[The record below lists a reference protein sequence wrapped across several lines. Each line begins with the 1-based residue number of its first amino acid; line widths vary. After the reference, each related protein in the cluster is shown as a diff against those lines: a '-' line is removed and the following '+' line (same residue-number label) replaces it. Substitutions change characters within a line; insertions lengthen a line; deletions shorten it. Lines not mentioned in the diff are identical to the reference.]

1 MEMERDIHLKDTVKK
16 ALLDLE
22 KAETLLLHW
31 SNEYVFEKAPNP
43 KIMFSD
49 RIPPSDLERLQ
60 SAKWFNEY
68 RFISQ
73 FVLMAKDYVTRGK
86 EELQKALEVP
96 PASASM
102 GVGEA
107 SQETDR

>member
-1 MEMERDIHLKDTVKK
+1 MEMERDVQISDAVKN

-31 SNEYVFEKAPNP
+31 TSEYVFEKAPNP

-49 RIPPSDLERLQ
+49 RIPPTDMERLQ

-73 FVLMAKDYVTRGK
+73 FVQMAKDYVTRSK
-86 EELQKALEVP
+86 EQLEKSLQAP
-96 PASASM
+96 SISASM
-102 GVGEA
+102 GVGESSHEA
-107 SQETDR
+107 ER

>member
-1 MEMERDIHLKDTVKK
+1 METERDVQISDAVKN
-16 ALLDLE
+16 ALIDLE

-31 SNEYVFEKAPNP
+31 TSEYVFEKAPNP

-49 RIPPSDLERLQ
+49 RIPPTDVERLQ

-73 FVLMAKDYVTRGK
+73 FVQMTKDYVSRSK
-86 EELQKALEVP
+86 EQLEKTLQAP
-96 PASASM
+96 PTSASM
-102 GVGEA
+102 GASEQSYEA
-107 SQETDR
+107 DR

>member
-1 MEMERDIHLKDTVKK
+1 MEIEKDVQLSNAIKN
-16 ALLDLE
+16 ALVDLE

-31 SNEYVFEKAPNP
+31 TNEYVFEKAPNP

-49 RIPPSDLERLQ
+49 RIPPGDLERLQ

-73 FVLMAKDYVTRGK
+73 FIMMANDYVTKGK
-86 EELQKALEVP
+86 EELKKALQAP

-102 GVGEA
+102 GAVEQPFEG
-107 SQETDR
+107 

>member
-1 MEMERDIHLKDTVKK
+1 METERDVQLSNAVKN

-31 SNEYVFEKAPNP
+31 TNEYVFEKAPNP

-49 RIPPSDLERLQ
+49 RIPPTDAERLQ

-73 FVLMAKDYVTRGK
+73 FVQMATDYVTRGK
-86 EELQKALEVP
+86 EQLEKSLQAP
-96 PASASM
+96 PISASM
-102 GVGEA
+102 GA
-107 SQETDR
+107 SEQAYEGDR

>member
-1 MEMERDIHLKDTVKK
+1 METERDVQLKDAVKK
-16 ALLDLE
+16 ALVDLE

-60 SAKWFNEY
+60 STKWFNEY

-73 FVLMAKDYVTRGK
+73 FIQMAKDYVTRGK
-86 EELQKALEVP
+86 EELQKAVEVP
-96 PASASM
+96 PVSASM
-102 GVGEA
+102 GA
-107 SQETDR
+107 SEQSYEGDR

>member
-1 MEMERDIHLKDTVKK
+1 MEMGRDVQLSTAIKN

-31 SNEYVFEKAPNP
+31 TSEYVFEKAPDP

-49 RIPPSDLERLQ
+49 RIPPSDLEKLQ

-73 FVLMAKDYVTRGK
+73 FILMANDYVTHSK
-86 EELQKALEVP
+86 EVLKKVLQAP

-102 GVGEA
+102 GAGE
-107 SQETDR
+107 QTFEG